1 MTSLFV
7 DTISP
12 GDIVHLIG
20 DVDVHAV
27 VIERQAR
34 ALVVRW
40 HGHLYR
46 AVGEA
51 VVRVESDAFAPRWR
65 ARTFEPWAAAERR
78 ARGRRRVR
86 GAS

>member
-1 MTSLFV
+1 MSAAFY
-7 DTISP
+7 DSISR
-12 GDIVHLIG
+12 GDVVHLVG

-51 VVRVESDAFAPRWR
+51 VARVESDAFTGRWKV
-65 ARTFEPWAAAERR
+65 RTFEPWAVARPRKGR
-78 ARGRRRVR
+78 AL
-86 GAS
+86 